1 MLPHNSKFLKYAQY
15 ITPSKKSK
23 NGSLSA
29 IGKLACTIGN
39 VLKPSGICGS
49 KTVEQWADYIK
60 SQYQIY
66 QSEEINLDENNIA
79 IYWDSVGSM
88 KDEQGNYRFMELA
101 YMIKS
106 CLCISHSY
114 VVPERGF
121 SLKKNLIENRTSL
134 NNETIISLRLVKE
147 QVLLNAGVTNTPIT
161 KQLLTCV
168 SKSRGLYHK
177 FLSDSETQKKTKKKE
192 KLIV

>member
-1 MLPHNSKFLKYAQY
+1 MIFVGKTNLDLIKTELKLCLVETTKHLQKMLPHNSKFLKYAQY

-88 KDEQGNYRFMELA
+88 KDEQGNYRFMEVA

-106 CLCISHSY
+106 CL
-114 VVPERGF
+114 
-121 SLKKNLIENRTSL
+121 
-134 NNETIISLRLVKE
+134 
-147 QVLLNAGVTNTPIT
+147 
-161 KQLLTCV
+161 
-168 SKSRGLYHK
+168 
-177 FLSDSETQKKTKKKE
+177 
-192 KLIV
+192 